1 MESRSRKRKKNTI
14 VWPKILLSIVL
25 IVILVLNISVI
36 CMGKAVGS
44 SVLNQL
50 PVAMIPVLSDS
61 MKPDYK
67 SGDAILTKQTDYDDI
82 QVGDVIVYSRDN
94 DLIVHEVIAK
104 QGDYLITKGKANPVA
119 DNPVTREEYRT
130 KVQFKIPLLGG
141 VWRISSKPLN
151 FVLFAILIILL
162 LFGDKL
168 FSGLYTKIFE
178 KENDGEDENN

>member
-1 MESRSRKRKKNTI
+1 MESKSRKRKQNKI
-14 VWPKILLSIVL
+14 VWPKLLLSIIL
-25 IVILVLNISVI
+25 IVILVLNIAVI

-44 SVLNQL
+44 SVLNKM
-50 PVAMIPVLSDS
+50 PIAMIPVLSDS
-61 MKPDYK
+61 MKPDLK

-130 KVQFKIPLLGG
+130 RVQFKIPLLGG
-141 VWRISSKPLN
+141 IWRISSKPLN
-151 FVLFAILIILL
+151 FLLFSVLIILL
-162 LFGDKL
+162 LFGDKI
-168 FSGLYTKIFE
+168 FSGLYARMFE
-178 KENDGEDENN
+178 KEDDSEAENN